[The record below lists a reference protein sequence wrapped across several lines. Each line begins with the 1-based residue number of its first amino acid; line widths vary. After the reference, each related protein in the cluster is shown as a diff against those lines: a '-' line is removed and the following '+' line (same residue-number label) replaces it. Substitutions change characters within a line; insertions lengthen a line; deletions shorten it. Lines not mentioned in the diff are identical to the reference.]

1 MPYNFFEAIAAACDR
16 IRPVVSGGAAMV
28 VLIFASLTSG
38 CATTSGV
45 QLAGTAIG
53 IVLEATG
60 VLKKDGDPARRTR
73 DLSVRIFGGEELNT
87 TSSGVPMSLVAKV
100 YVLRS
105 PERLR
110 TLTYPQMASPEGEK
124 EAFGEDLIMVREVTI
139 IPGKSYDLPFKIPGD
154 ATTIGIVG
162 MYRAP
167 YSYRWKIAFDAG
179 NSYASGIV
187 VGAHACALTASKGA
201 LRSDISPD
209 TVQSLVGVQC
219 NTQKS

>member
-1 MPYNFFEAIAAACDR
+1 MPKVFLKLFPGCPGELIQRCLPGAVTNAMLICAA
-16 IRPVVSGGAAMV
+16 
-28 VLIFASLTSG
+28 LTSG

-60 VLKKDGDPARRTR
+60 VLKKDGDPSKRVK
-73 DLSVRIFGGEELNT
+73 DLSIRIFGGEELNT
-87 TSSGVPMSLVAKV
+87 TNSGVSMSLVAKI

-110 TLTYPQMASPEGEK
+110 TLTYPQMASHESEK

-139 IPGKSYDLPFKIPGD
+139 IPGKSYELPFKVPGD
-154 ATTIGIVG
+154 ASTIGIVG

-167 YSYRWKIAFDAG
+167 YSYRWKLAFDAA
-179 NSYASGIV
+179 NSYSSGII

-201 LRSDISPD
+201 LNSDISPD
-209 TVQSLVGVQC
+209 TVKSLVGVQC
-219 NTQKS
+219 NI